1 MVNFDGMGLTEY
13 TRKRDFKKTG
23 DSAGKPLP
31 KKVKGASRFVIQKH
45 AARRLH
51 YDFRLEMEGVLK
63 SWALPKG
70 LPWKRGEKHLAV
82 EVEDHPIEYEDFEGV
97 IPEGQYGGGTVMVWD
112 RGTYYVYG
120 EQPVKSLREGK
131 LHMLLDGKKAKG
143 EWTLVRIRGREGEKN
158 QWLILK
164 TGDDVKPISSK
175 LEDQSVKT
183 GRTMKQIADAR
194 DAEWQSNRVEDQ
206 SATSQFKARIR
217 QAIKKKVKA
226 ELAGRGRRSRRDTLP
241 GKTERPVGE
250 LSLSSLPAAKP
261 RFVEPMKAKLVEKP
275 PTTGD
280 WIYELKFD
288 GIRLITIKHGAKV
301 SLLSRNQ
308 NDLSARFP
316 EIVDVVKN
324 LPADECVLDGEVVA
338 LDDQGRSSFQLLQA
352 REMEGRKSP
361 VYLYA
366 FDLLQLDGKSLVSM
380 PLEARKNVLE
390 KLCAGTDDP
399 RIRYSG
405 AIGGDARQLLGE
417 VQRRGLEGIICKLS
431 NSVYEPG
438 RRSGAWIKL
447 KCVNEQEFVIGGYTP
462 PQGARKYFGAILA
475 GYYKGRDLVFAGK
488 VGTGFTTKLLATL
501 HKKFR
506 AEERAD
512 CPFIDLPSKQNGQWV
527 LGITPSMM
535 KKIQWINPKF
545 VAEIN
550 FAEWTRDGK
559 SRAPVFMGW
568 REDKKASDVIRET
581 PDRWIR
587 APGKKKQLVRAF
599 SLAHSN
605 IKSRELISRIE
616 A

>member
-1 MVNFDGMGLTEY
+1 MALAEY
-13 TRKRDFKKTG
+13 KRKRDFKKTREP
-23 DSAGKPLP
+23 AGKLVP

-112 RGTYYVYG
+112 EGTYYVYG
-120 EQPVKSLREGK
+120 EQPLKSLKEGK
-131 LHMLLDGKKAKG
+131 LHLLLDGKKAKG
-143 EWTLVRIRGREGEKN
+143 EWTLVRIRGRNGEKN

-164 TGDDVKPISSK
+164 TGDDAKPISSK
-175 LEDQSVKT
+175 LDDESVKT

-194 DAEWQSNRVEDQ
+194 DAEWQSGRAEDQ
-206 SATSQFKARIR
+206 SPTSQFKARIR
-217 QAIKKKVKA
+217 EAIKKKVKDERVGQA
-226 ELAGRGRRSRRDTLP
+226 HSGAVASAKAGRLPTAKRGRTTIPSIAN
-241 GKTERPVGE
+241 
-250 LSLSSLPAAKP
+250 LSSAKP

-275 PTTGD
+275 PATGD

-288 GIRLITIKHGAKV
+288 GIRLIAIKDHEKV
-301 SLLSRNQ
+301 SLVSRNQ

-316 EIVDVVKN
+316 EIVEAVKN
-324 LPADECVLDGEVVA
+324 LSADECVLDGEVVA
-338 LDDQGRSSFQLLQA
+338 LDEEGRSSFQLLQA

-361 VYLYA
+361 IYFYA
-366 FDLLQLDGKSLVSM
+366 FDLLELDGKSLVSL

-390 KLCAGTDDP
+390 TLCAGAGDP

-405 AIGGDARQLLGE
+405 AIGGEANQLLKE
-417 VQRRGLEGIICKLS
+417 VQRRGLEGIIGKLR

-462 PQGARKYFGAILA
+462 PQGARKHFGAVLV
-475 GYYKGRDLVFAGK
+475 GYYKIRNLVFAGK
-488 VGTGFTTKLLATL
+488 VGTGFTTKSLAAL

-506 AEERAD
+506 AEERAG
-512 CPFIDLPSKQNGQWV
+512 CPFSDLPSKQNGQWV

-535 KKIQWINPKF
+535 KKIHWINPEF
-545 VAEIN
+545 VAEIK

-559 SRAPVFMGW
+559 LRAPVFMGL
-568 REDKKASDVIRET
+568 REDKKPGDIVRE
-581 PDRWIR
+581 
-587 APGKKKQLVRAF
+587 APP
-599 SLAHSN
+599 H
-605 IKSRELISRIE
+605 
-616 A
+616 